1 MKGHELLIFNMCVS
15 NFKFCIFLVHG
26 ATPRG
31 LRMLSYKCIFSIED
45 ILFTALSPPCLF
57 SLLCFSRFVLFLLS
71 YHM

>member
-31 LRMLSYKCIFSIED
+31 LRMLSYKCILSIED